1 MTDIKY
7 KETQNQRF
15 HGSLRKN
22 MVEATGPKRTEID
35 VIRTAIWYAQVKQ
48 KLSANTAY
56 EIERKLE
63 PNAFG
68 FNKYHDEY
76 HTNKWSKYQVGE
88 RTPNKALIA
97 SVDCQ
102 LSGTQYLIDH
112 VLWKCLKVDINSA
125 FDVDSWI
132 KELRPNIQ
140 QVIFEDSFPNI
151 IGGVRR
157 IKFSEVQLK
166 MLERK
171 AGIEAL
177 ACLMILFHETYSEG
191 NHERALDIGI
201 SIYKVL
207 LIVNNTLPF
216 KHFTIEL
223 FYIFNKRVF
232 SQINSNGLGFRFDE
246 FSFVDA
252 VELLNKLLLVIE
264 DNGQSVN
271 SLYTMINLMDG
282 KYGFDIMSML
292 RAPVGPIV
300 PKTDFNLEHYLNYER
315 QKQLRIWAKSNI
327 YSENREETPPVDLFT
342 NSNL

>member
-112 VLWKCLKVDINSA
+112 VLWKCLKVDINGA

-140 QVIFEDSFPNI
+140 QVIFEDSFPNVV
-151 IGGVRR
+151 GGVRR

-177 ACLMILFHETYSEG
+177 ACLMILFHESYSEG
-191 NHERALDIGI
+191 NYERALDIGI
-201 SIYKVL
+201 SLYRVL
-207 LIVNNTLPF
+207 LIACNTLPF
-216 KHFTIEL
+216 KHFTTEL
-223 FYIFNKRVF
+223 FYIFDKKVF
-232 SQINSNGLGFRFDE
+232 SQIDANGLGFRFDE
-246 FSFVDA
+246 FNFVEA
-252 VELLNKLLLVIE
+252 VELLNTLLLVIE
-264 DNGQSVN
+264 DSNQSVS
-271 SLYTMINLMDG
+271 SLDTMIKLIDG
-282 KYGFDIMSML
+282 GHGFDIMCVL
-292 RAPVGPIV
+292 RAPIGPV
-300 PKTDFNLEHYLNYER
+300 NPES
-315 QKQLRIWAKSNI
+315 KSNQKL
-327 YSENREETPPVDLFT
+327 SQKFKMQEKLRTWGRENLSS
-342 NSNL
+342 SNRAKFPQANLHIV